1 VNDVLVIGA
10 GMAGLTAARELAR
23 AGLSVA
29 VVEARDRIG
38 GRVHSVR
45 DFCGQPVEA
54 GAEFIHGRGA
64 ATWTEVRA
72 ADLAVRPCPLV
83 LRTMF
88 NAGGATRWLPFT
100 LLHPGAWPGL
110 GLLRAIR
117 RIDPPDRSARD
128 YLEQHHYRGRARIFA
143 EMTLTGH
150 LPGSLDEIGML
161 GLLGDGVLHLE
172 TGLNHRVADGYD
184 RLPGFVGRGLDV
196 RLGFA
201 TERVQRSPD
210 GVVVSA
216 ADGRQ
221 LAARAAVCTLPVG
234 VLRSGS
240 VRFAP
245 DLPEAKRTAL
255 EHIVMGPV
263 VKVLLRFSERF
274 WPRWLATLACGRG
287 PVTLYWPVFHGDDK
301 KPPVLTAYAT
311 GPRAA
316 LLARVGEPEAVDI
329 ALADLARL
337 LPKADP
343 RRLLVDARR
352 IDWAGDPWARGGY
365 TFLRPGGAG
374 ARARLAAAD
383 TPPLFWA
390 GSATASSP
398 IAASVE
404 AAYLSGLRAA
414 REASAWLSGDAALL
428 ATAAA

>member
-1 VNDVLVIGA
+1 MSDVLVIGA
-10 GMAGLTAARELAR
+10 GMAGLTAARELVR
-23 AGLSVA
+23 GGLSVT

-72 ADLAVRPCPLV
+72 AGLAVRLCPLV
-83 LRTMF
+83 RNTMF
-88 NAGGATRWLPFT
+88 NAGGATRWLPWT
-100 LLHPGAWPGL
+100 LLHPSAWPGL
-110 GLLRAIR
+110 GLLRALR
-117 RIDPPDRSARD
+117 RIDPPDQSARE
-128 YLEQHHYRGRARIFA
+128 YLERRRYRGRARIFA

-172 TGLNHRVADGYD
+172 TGLNHRVAEGYD
-184 RLPGFVGRGLDV
+184 RVPGFVGRGLDV

-201 TERVQRSPD
+201 TELVQRSPD
-210 GVVVSA
+210 GVVVTA

-234 VLRSGS
+234 VLRSDT
-240 VRFAP
+240 VRFVP
-245 DLPEAKRTAL
+245 ELPQAKRAAL

-263 VKVLLRFSERF
+263 VKVLLRFAERF
-274 WPRWLATLACGRG
+274 WPHWLATLACGRG
-287 PVTLYWPVFHGDDK
+287 PVTLYWPVFHGDDDK
-301 KPPVLTAYAT
+301 SPVLTAYAT

-316 LLARVGEPEAVDI
+316 LLARVGEQEAVDI

-383 TPPLFWA
+383 TSPLFWA

-398 IAASVE
+398 IAACVE

-414 REASAWLSGDAALL
+414 REVSAWLGRDGAVF